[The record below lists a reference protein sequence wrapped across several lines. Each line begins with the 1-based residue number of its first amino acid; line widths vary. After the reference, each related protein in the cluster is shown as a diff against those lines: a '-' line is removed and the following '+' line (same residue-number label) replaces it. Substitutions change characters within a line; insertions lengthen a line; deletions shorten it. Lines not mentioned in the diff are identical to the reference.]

1 MMANVLTI
9 LKLVPSEAD
18 LDQENFVNNSIF
30 PKCKEYGV
38 ELLKFDKEPLA
49 FGMFALLVYLKNIDS
64 EEGADKLN
72 TLQEEFESMDSLQ
85 SIELQQQTLI
95 DY

>member
-1 MMANVLTI
+1 MANVLTI

-18 LDQENFVNNSIF
+18 LVQEDFVNNFIK
-30 PKCKEYGV
+30 PKCEEYGV
-38 ELLKFDKEPLA
+38 ELVKFDKEPLA
-49 FGMFALLVYLKNIDS
+49 FGMFALLIYLKNVDS

-72 TLQEEFESMDSLQ
+72 TLQEEFENMDSLQ
-85 SIELQQQTLI
+85 SIELQHQTLI